1 MRAWGGR
8 RPRRGPEGGEV
19 REKGVRRSQV
29 CTAVSTLLVFLLLPV
44 EGLAA
49 GPPGS
54 PPPAPGPSAKRSED
68 RLIAELAVSQTT
80 ALALQRSLAHAE
92 LQMLALGQQ
101 ILESDR
107 ELARLSDRLDQVR
120 GQRQVVMAQLE
131 IDRRQLA
138 VLVRR
143 LYTARD
149 RFLKALIRS
158 GGFGEMIRAI
168 GYSEAALERET
179 ALVKSLRRDELALE
193 QTEAALE
200 QTRRSQQTALERLET
215 ARAELAEQV
224 GAQQLLL
231 TALQEAIDEALSAL
245 AALEPDVP
253 SAARQRVRL
262 IELRT
267 DALRAQS
274 EQAAWTNGGSLS
286 WQPEAIDSRRVS
298 RAGVAWPIHKA
309 TITQAF
315 GPSSLAFEPSYAGF
329 AHFHTGIDLA
339 SAGGT
344 PVLAAADGVV
354 SGARQM
360 TNPAGNLVGYGNFV
374 ILQHP
379 AGLKTLY
386 GHLQTILVREG
397 QTVKRG
403 QLVGL
408 VGSTGNSTGTHT
420 HFEVRVDNTP
430 VDPLNLLAPPPEP
443 LL

>member
-1 MRAWGGR
+1 M
-8 RPRRGPEGGEV
+8 
-19 REKGVRRSQV
+19 REKGVRRSEIY
-29 CTAVSTLLVFLLLPV
+29 TAVSALLVFLLLPV

-49 GPPGS
+49 GSPGS
-54 PPPAPGPSAKRSED
+54 PPPAPGPSAKPSEAQD
-68 RLIAELAVSQTT
+68 QLVAELAVSETT

-101 ILESDR
+101 ILESDG

-120 GQRQVVMAQLE
+120 GQRQVVMARLE
-131 IDRRQLA
+131 IDRRRLA
-138 VLVRR
+138 FLVRR
-143 LYTARD
+143 LYTEQN

-158 GGFGEMIRAI
+158 GGFGAMMRAI
-168 GYSEAALERET
+168 GYSEAALERES
-179 ALVKSLRRDELALE
+179 ALVKSLRADELALE
-193 QTEAALE
+193 QTEATLE
-200 QTRRSQQTALERLET
+200 QTRRSQQAALERLET

-224 GAQQLLL
+224 GAHHLLL
-231 TALQEAIDEALSAL
+231 TAFQEAIDEALSGL
-245 AALEPDVP
+245 AALEPDAP
-253 SAARQRVRL
+253 RAARQRVRL

-267 DALRAQS
+267 DSLRAQS
-274 EQAAWTNGGSLS
+274 EQAAWTNGGGSLS
-286 WQPEAIDSRRVS
+286 WQPEAIDSGRVS
-298 RAGVAWPIHKA
+298 GAGVAWPIHKA

-354 SGARQM
+354 AGARPM

-386 GHLQTILVREG
+386 GHLQAILVREG

-443 LL
+443 PFNS